1 MSKQRKNE
9 KKSYVS
15 EFVLSVFPFLLAAAP
30 VQYKTPPCGRGIC
43 AFFGSVPELVT
54 YPVYKLV
61 EIGIVCLRENYAF
74 AGGGL

>member
-1 MSKQRKNE
+1 MFFIEAEKNE

-15 EFVLSVFPFLLAAAP
+15 EFVFPFLLAAAP

>member
-1 MSKQRKNE
+1 M
-9 KKSYVS
+9 
-15 EFVLSVFPFLLAAAP
+15 
-30 VQYKTPPCGRGIC
+30 C
-43 AFFGSVPELVT
+43 FFGSVPELVT